1 MRFHHLAVAFAV
13 TLAGSCGLALAQD
26 KAAKQA
32 EVQKATQATLERFYK
47 ARPRIADEV
56 KAAPGYAVFTS
67 YGISFI
73 VGGSGGTGLARDA
86 QTGRATYMNMARATA
101 GPHAGIGKTD
111 TLLVFKTRKAL
122 ENFIA
127 KGWEFGGGGAA
138 AAGAGSKGSVGGG
151 SGEEFG
157 SDAPYYTLTNKGVEA
172 GGLVAG
178 TKFWKDKD
186 LN

>member
-1 MRFHHLAVAFAV
+1 MRLHAVAPYAIAIA
-13 TLAGSCGLALAQD
+13 LAAGSALAAPD

-32 EVQKATQATLERFYK
+32 EIKKATQATLERFYK
-47 ARPRIADEV
+47 AQPRIADEV

-67 YGISFI
+67 YGISFV
-73 VGGSGGTGLARDA
+73 VGGSGGTGLARDT
-86 QTGRATYMNMARATA
+86 QQGRDVYMNMARATA
-101 GPHAGIGKTD
+101 GPHAAIGKTD
-111 TLLVFKTRKAL
+111 TLLVFKTRKGL

-138 AAGAGSKGSVGGG
+138 AAGAGKKGSVGGG
-151 SGEEFG
+151 SGEEFI
-157 SDAPYYTLTNKGVEA
+157 SDAQYYTLTNKGVEA